1 MKTRR
6 SPHLLTATAL
16 AGLLMLAAC
25 GGGSGEAP
33 PAALGAAADTTGP
46 VVTIT
51 DSVPDGTATGNV
63 TFTFTFNEDV
73 GTSFT
78 ADDIT
83 VTGGS
88 KVSFTRVDGTRATL
102 VVAPTANAVGT
113 IALSVPANAAL
124 DAVGNG
130 NAVTSSQQAFNTVV
144 PAEPGSTGTCTT
156 ASCIDFAAASVGV
169 EAFEGLGFGG
179 VADDP
184 ALAGNKVLKLTK
196 VPAGQPWAG
205 ATVYTDAATK
215 SVGTIGFAGSK
226 VVTLRVYSPAVGTK
240 IRLKVEDAADPTV
253 SMEKDALS
261 TKANAWETL
270 TFDFT
275 TPDNGSY
282 NAARTY
288 NRVSVF
294 PAFLV
299 PVTASTDFFFDEL
312 KLPASATG
320 GGTATRTTIDFSGAA
335 VALENFEGLG
345 SGTIVADPTN
355 AANLV
360 ARLVKVPA
368 GQPWAGT
375 TVYTDASNKSVGA
388 IGFASSKVITMRVYS
403 PGPGKKIMLKVENA
417 SDGAVA
423 MEAQATTTAT
433 NAWETLS
440 FDFAAPSAGSYDAS
454 KTYNKVSIFPD
465 FLVAATADTVYL
477 FDDIVYPTAATTGG
491 GGGGGTATGLVNLV
505 GGVFASNYTE
515 SPTPWKSVEGGTAGR
530 YVDTSVATQ
539 DWWSGLAATD
549 ATPSFYFGY
558 GLNSN
563 AKPWGFGAY
572 VSAPNDGVANVA
584 PYTSLRLAV
593 WGNDQLVNTR
603 PTFTII
609 LKGPTVAG
617 CTSELKGS
625 LAVTGAGVQ
634 TYSLPLSGFTL
645 QTACA
650 YASAAAALAGGVSQV
665 HIQVLGANVQYSA
678 GADASSNFPN
688 GLNVGPIRFE

>member
-16 AGLLMLAAC
+16 AASLMLAAC

-33 PAALGAAADTTGP
+33 PEAPGAAVDTTGP
-46 VVTIT
+46 VITIT
-51 DSVPDGTATGNV
+51 DSVPDGTATGDV

-78 ADDIT
+78 ADDIA

-88 KVSFTRVDGTRATL
+88 KVAFTRVSGTRATL
-102 VVAPTANAVGT
+102 VVAPTANALGT
-113 IALSVPANAAL
+113 VVINIAANAAL
-124 DAVGNG
+124 DALGNG
-130 NAVTSSQQAFNTVV
+130 NGVTSAQQAFNTVV
-144 PAEPGSTGTCTT
+144 PADPGSTGTCT
-156 ASCIDFAAASVGV
+156 AAPCIDFAGATVGV
-169 EAFEGLGFGG
+169 EAFEGLAFGG

-205 ATVYTDAATK
+205 ATVYTDASNK
-215 SVGTIGFAGSK
+215 SVGAIGFASSK
-226 VVTLRVYSPAVGTK
+226 VITLRVYSPAVGTK

-261 TKANAWETL
+261 TRANAWETL

-282 NAARTY
+282 DAAKTY

-299 PVTASTDFFFDEL
+299 PATASTDYYFDEL
-312 KLPASATG
+312 KLPAAPAG
-320 GGTATRTTIDFSGAA
+320 GGTPATVTLDFSGTA

-375 TVYTDASNKSVGA
+375 TVYTEASNKSVA
-388 IGFASSKVITMRVYS
+388 PIGFASGKVITLRVYS
-403 PGPGKKIMLKVENA
+403 PGPGRKIMLKVENA

-440 FDFAAPSAGSYDAS
+440 FDYAAPSNGSYDAT
-454 KTYNKVSIFPD
+454 KTYNKISIFPD

-477 FDDIVYPTAATTGG
+477 FDDIVYPSAGAP
-491 GGGGGTATGLVNLV
+491 GGGGGTPAGLVSLV

-549 ATPSFYFGY
+549 ATPNFYFGY

-572 VSAPNDGVANVA
+572 VSAPNDGVADVA
-584 PYTSLRLAV
+584 PYTRLRLAV
-593 WGNDQLVNTR
+593 WGNDQLVNTG
-603 PTFTII
+603 PTFTVI

-625 LAVTGAGVQ
+625 LTVTGAGVQ

-665 HIQVLGANVQYSA
+665 HIQVLGANLQYSA
-678 GADASSNFPN
+678 GGDASSNFPN